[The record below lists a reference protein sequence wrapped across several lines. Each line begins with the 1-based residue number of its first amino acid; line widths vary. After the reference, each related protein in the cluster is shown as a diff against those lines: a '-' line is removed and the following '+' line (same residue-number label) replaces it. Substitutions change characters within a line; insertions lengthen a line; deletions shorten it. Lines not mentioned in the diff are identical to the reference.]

1 MKTQMISK
9 LALWGCIGLFA
20 LVLALFVF
28 LDEDTSVDI
37 MCYAMY
43 AYIGA
48 MLILMLVNFGLA
60 IGKFRDGGLM
70 RVLVAGGAS
79 FVLLIALYF
88 ITGDVSD
95 AFIITSFYV
104 LLPLAAIAA
113 VVCATGILSKSAAKK
128 LN

>member
-9 LALWGCIGLFA
+9 LALGGCIGLFA
-20 LVLALFVF
+20 LVLVLFVF
-28 LDEDTSVDI
+28 LEEDTSVDI

-60 IGKFRDGGLM
+60 IGKYRDGGLM
-70 RVLVAGGAS
+70 RVLIAAGAS
-79 FVLLIALYF
+79 FALLIALYF
-88 ITGDVSD
+88 ITGDASN

-113 VVCATGILSKSAAKK
+113 LICATGILSKSATKK